1 MQPVRLYS
9 LILPRLRC
17 SQRIPIRLST
27 LISYLDIL
35 QKLVSLSLNIAQSFN
50 DVCLSFVTQKHR
62 CLSCINA
69 RLGYKDMHA
78 YTDGGAYLIVYS
90 MFIQKHS
97 IPLSMYLYDYMSV
110 YMNQRPCSLLFSV
123 LNTDLIPALKV
134 KGCTST
140 PPLIILVHV
149 VIRMLY

>member
-1 MQPVRLYS
+1 
-9 LILPRLRC
+9 
-17 SQRIPIRLST
+17 
-27 LISYLDIL
+27 
-35 QKLVSLSLNIAQSFN
+35 
-50 DVCLSFVTQKHR
+50 
-62 CLSCINA
+62 
-69 RLGYKDMHA
+69 MHA